1 MFKKSLAL
9 TLLIGTAPLLAIIAG
24 CGKSPGAA
32 GSGPAGT
39 RPAASAGNGE
49 KFAVSF
55 SVEPGSAGARGRIVE
70 PTEPAG
76 TRPAA
81 TERGKIVGIVK
92 WTGPLPKL
100 DPILVNKDAH
110 VCAEHGKHDRES
122 ESLIVNGSNGGLKD
136 AVVYLFGKFDD
147 AKPLS
152 ELKHPDTLN
161 QRLCSYEPRV
171 FVMPV
176 GARLS
181 ITSEDDVGHN
191 VRMQGAADLN
201 IVVSKGVR
209 TSRKFE
215 QAGLVKVGCDIHPW
229 MTGYIHV
236 AKQPYYAVTN
246 TDGQFELTDV
256 PPGEHQIRFWHEAWW
271 PEEGRIASP
280 IVSTHSVSVRP
291 GETTNVTFD
300 LSDPALTQIAKN
312 PPARAGTKR

>member
-1 MFKKSLAL
+1 MFKNSLAL
-9 TLLIGTAPLLAIIAG
+9 TLMIGTAPVLALIAG

-32 GSGPAGT
+32 GSSSTATSNPGEA
-39 RPAASAGNGE
+39 E

-55 SVEPGSAGARGRIVE
+55 STDTPGSAGPRG
-70 PTEPAG
+70 PNEPAG
-76 TRPAA
+76 TRPVA
-81 TERGKIVGIVK
+81 TEPPAASRGKIVGSVK
-92 WTGPLPKL
+92 WAGPLPKL
-100 DPILVNKDAH
+100 DAILVNKDVH

-122 ESLIVNGSNGGLKD
+122 ESLIVNASNCGLKD
-136 AVVYLFGKFDD
+136 AVVYLFGKFEDG
-147 AKPLS
+147 KPLS

-161 QRLCSYEPRV
+161 QRVCSYEPRV
-171 FVMPV
+171 FVVPV

-181 ITSEDDVGHN
+181 ITSEDEVGHN
-191 VRMQGAADLN
+191 VRMSGAADLN

-236 AKQPYYAVTN
+236 AKQPYYAVTDR
-246 TDGQFELTDV
+246 DGRFELTDV
-256 PPGEHQIRFWHEAWW
+256 PPGDHQIRLWHEAWW

-280 IVSTHSVSVRP
+280 IVSTHLVSARP
-291 GETTNVTFD
+291 DETTTVMFE
-300 LSDPALTQIAKN
+300 LSDPVLTQIAKY

>member
-1 MFKKSLAL
+1 MTGLLTGGVIVLAL
-9 TLLIGTAPLLAIIAG
+9 VGG
-24 CGKSPGAA
+24 CTKQPGDA
-32 GSGPAGT
+32 GSQPVAD
-39 RPAASAGNGE
+39 RAATSE

-55 SVEPGSAGARGRIVE
+55 SAETSGSGGPRGPNE
-70 PTEPAG
+70 SAG
-76 TRPAA
+76 TRPVA
-81 TERGKIVGIVK
+81 TEPPAAPHGKIIGVVK

-100 DPILVNKDAH
+100 DPVLVNKEAH

-136 AVVYLFGKFDD
+136 AVVYLFGRFEDGKS
-147 AKPLS
+147 LS

-161 QRLCSYEPRV
+161 QRVCSYEPRV
-171 FVMPV
+171 FVVPV

-181 ITSEDDVGHN
+181 ITSEDEVGHN

-201 IVVSKGVR
+201 IAVSKGGR

-236 AKQPYYAVTN
+236 AKQPYYAVTD

-256 PPGEHQIRFWHEAWW
+256 PPGEHQIKLWHGAWW
-271 PEEGRIASP
+271 PEDGRIASP
-280 IVSTHSVSVRP
+280 IVSTHSVTVYP
-291 GETTNVTFD
+291 GETTIVTFD
-300 LSDPALTQIAKN
+300 LSDPALTQIAKKA
-312 PPARAGTKR
+312 PARAGTKR